1 MRSQFGSLDE
11 VMAIVKANQCGTPV
25 LQVSLHDLR
34 NLKKEL
40 HQFDHHN
47 DEVFQVSFSVAQRS
61 SRSLRHCCIKSSI
74 QHMPTVRQHLFDLL
88 SDLLLK

>member
-11 VMAIVKANQCGTPV
+11 VIAVVKANQCGTPI

-47 DEVFQVSFSVAQRS
+47 DEVFQVFVLCS
-61 SRSLRHCCIKSSI
+61 SRKLKVIA
-74 QHMPTVRQHLFDLL
+74 TLL
-88 SDLLLK
+88 HQVFHSAHAYCQTAPV